1 MNKLRKGT
9 LYVIT
14 TTTTSTITSIYLST
28 FIGPLVECKI
38 RSAYFNIQKLDQTL
52 LKFCETNILM

>member
-9 LYVIT
+9 LYVI

-28 FIGPLVECKI
+28 FIGPSVECKI
-38 RSAYFNIQKLDQTL
+38 RSAYFNIEKLGQTV
-52 LKFCETNILM
+52 LKFCETDILM